1 MAVAAPVITSALA
14 VSKSRIDLAWTNG
27 QTYEAIYIERK
38 VAGGAF
44 AQIDII
50 VGLLTGY
57 QDNTAQDGTAYV
69 YRIRGEYRSEYSSY
83 SNEANATTPLPTPT
97 GPSGYAYSSSGII
110 FNWNDESQNETAFE
124 VYINGILA
132 ATKGANVKTHDASG
146 LAPGTWYGLKVR
158 AKNAVTYSSFTAEIF
173 IFTANPP
180 SAPSNAVATPAGTTT
195 ASVTWQDNSTNENGF
210 RVERSEVS
218 ASAGFAQI
226 GTVGPGVTVYPDS
239 GLTSNTQYWYRIRA
253 YNDSGNSAYSNVAT
267 ATTFAAIAP
276 PSNLAVRAAKVK
288 GVYGV
293 ECTFD
298 DNSSGEDSHI
308 LERGTDIF
316 AGEIVVDG
324 GLENWLSASNL
335 TSWTEGGGTSTIN
348 QDGADK
354 HGGSYSCRI
363 DVEAGGTSKIVRQ
376 TETLSG
382 LSRYKLSFW
391 YKTEAGKT
399 SSFSFYPVTATT
411 SRLQLDGTWAN
422 TSFVALPT
430 ATAWTQISII
440 FTAPISDSYYLY
452 FGHWSGVSVAAGSS
466 LWFDDF
472 SLLADATF
480 AGDAVTDGAMEN
492 WDTGNTLTSWY
503 EHVPGG
509 TSTINQDG
517 ADKHGGSYSC
527 RLDINAGGDVVL
539 IGQQIT
545 LTKGAGQRLS
555 FWYKTE
561 AGKTAVWL
569 LREGGLGDAGV
580 VSLGDDG
587 EWYTIANSWQV
598 LPTAT
603 GWTQVVL
610 EFEAHSAYSAYTL
623 WFGHAPGTSTAAS
636 SSLWFDD
643 VEILAGVFGTTV
655 ATLAPNR
662 TYYHDTGVSAGSTYR
677 YRVRAKQGAAT
688 YSAYSN
694 EAVITVPDVPA
705 AVADL
710 AVSEYQDEWA
720 RITWTEA
727 AGTVGYAIEVSD
739 ESASSGF
746 VEYVRVVA
754 GVTALKVKHL
764 TPGTAYW
771 FRVKAY
777 NGAGDS
783 AYSNVVTASTLA
795 TYSRSD
801 FDRLL
806 LAANPSI
813 DYLIEVNP
821 LLVITG
827 WSLPSGYAYAYEAA
841 FDEWGVALDSVYENG
856 AALDEQASIEYVEAT
871 AGSWYHDVSAGMV
884 YVHPST
890 DGNPAD
896 LHVAGAFWLRF
907 TTGPEMEY
915 NGNRYLSL
923 VAADGIPDVSQE
935 AAPVWEGGVSVDDG
949 EVSLVNAESKR
960 FGGNVFDR
968 FAERYI
974 WINRKIIIRAGRA

>member
-27 QTYEAIYIERK
+27 QLYEAIYIERK
-38 VAGGAF
+38 VSGGAY

-50 VGLLTGY
+50 IGNLTGY
-57 QDNTAQDGTAYV
+57 QDNTVQDGTAYV

-210 RVERSEVS
+210 RVERSEAS
-218 ASAGFAQI
+218 ATAGFALV
-226 GTVGPGVTVYPDS
+226 GTVGAGVTVFEDT
-239 GLTSNTQYWYRIRA
+239 GLTSNTQYWYRVYA
-253 YNDSGNSAYSNVAT
+253 YNASGNSAYSNVVM
-267 ATTFAAIAP
+267 ATTWAAIAQP
-276 PSNLAVRAAKVK
+276 TNLAVIAAKVN
-288 GVYGV
+288 GSYGA
-293 ECTFD
+293 EITFD

-308 LERGTDIF
+308 LERGIDTF
-316 AGEIVVDG
+316 SGEIITDG
-324 GLENWLSASNL
+324 GLENWISDSNL
-335 TSWTEGGGTSTIN
+335 TSWSESGGTSTVN
-348 QDGADK
+348 K
-354 HGGSYSCRI
+354 
-363 DVEAGGTSKIVRQ
+363 
-376 TETLSG
+376 
-382 LSRYKLSFW
+382 
-391 YKTEAGKT
+391 
-399 SSFSFYPVTATT
+399 
-411 SRLQLDGTWAN
+411 
-422 TSFVALPT
+422 
-430 ATAWTQISII
+430 
-440 FTAPISDSYYLY
+440 
-452 FGHWSGVSVAAGSS
+452 
-466 LWFDDF
+466 
-472 SLLADATF
+472 DA
-480 AGDAVTDGAMEN
+480 
-492 WDTGNTLTSWY
+492 
-503 EHVPGG
+503 
-509 TSTINQDG
+509 

-527 RLDINAGGDVVL
+527 RLDIEAGGTSKYVRQSPTLVMGSRYKLSLWYKTAAGKSAAFSFYPAAATTSRLQLDGTFANTSFVALPTATEWTQISIIFTAPLSGAYMLYWGHWSGISVAAGTSLWFDDFSLMADANYSGDALTDGAMENWDDANHLTSWYEHVPGGSSVNQDGAVKHGGSYSCRLDVNAGEETVMV
-539 IGQQIT
+539 GQEIT
-545 LTKGAGQRLS
+545 LTPGAGQRVS

-561 AGKTAVWL
+561 AGKTAIWL
-569 LREGGLGDAGV
+569 IREGARADPGV

-587 EWYTIANSWQV
+587 LWYTIANSWQV

-603 GWTQVVL
+603 AWTRVVL
-610 EFEAHSAYSAYTL
+610 EFPAHSGYTTYTIWL
-623 WFGHAPGTSTAAS
+623 GHAQGTSAAAS
-636 SSLWFDD
+636 SSIWFDD
-643 VEILAGVFGTTV
+643 VVIEQGVFGTTV

-662 TYYHDTGVSAGSTYR
+662 TYYHDTGATAGNTFR
-677 YRVRAKQGAAT
+677 WRVRAKQGAST

-694 EAVITVPDVPA
+694 EVTYTVPA
-705 AVADL
+705 APAAPADL
-710 AVSEYQDEWA
+710 TVSEYQDEWA

-727 AGTVGYAIEVSD
+727 AGAVGYAIEVSD

-746 VEYVRVVA
+746 VEYVRVVS
-754 GVTALKVKHL
+754 GVTSLKVKHL
-764 TPGTAYW
+764 TAGTPYW

-783 AYSNVVTASTLA
+783 AYSNVVTATTLA
-795 TYSRSD
+795 VYSRSD

-806 LAANPSI
+806 LAANPAI
-813 DYLIEVNP
+813 DYLIEANP

-827 WSLPSGYAYAYEAA
+827 WALPSGYTYAYEAA
-841 FDEWGVALDSVYENG
+841 FNEWGVALDAVYENG
-856 AALDEQASIEYVEAT
+856 VALDEQVSIEYVEAT
-871 AGSWYHDVSAGMV
+871 SGSWYHDIASGAV

-896 LHVAGAFWLRF
+896 LHIAGAFWLRF
-907 TTGPEMEY
+907 TTGPDMEY
-915 NGNRYLSL
+915 NGNRYFSL

-968 FAERYI
+968 IAERYV